1 VQELREATGLEQ
13 PDLVRNLQSLAC
25 VKKHLILRKEPPGR
39 QVAPTDVL
47 RVNDA
52 GFVSKLSKIKV
63 ATVSAAREST
73 EQVAATRRKVDDD
86 RKPLV
91 VRPPPLPAATPTGDL
106 VVTIVVAP
114 CRRHALPWCNAAPG
128 GISTAP
134 ACLPERPGARTYTP
148 SRRRSSRRRSKPRRR
163 RRWCE

>member
-91 VRPPPLPAATPTGDL
+91 VRPPPCPPPLPRVISSSPSSSHRVAATP
-106 VVTIVVAP
+106 
-114 CRRHALPWCNAAPG
+114 CRGATQRLAAYPPRLPA
-128 GISTAP
+128 
-134 ACLPERPGARTYTP
+134 
-148 SRRRSSRRRSKPRRR
+148 
-163 RRWCE
+163 